1 MMGRCSKCNSEDL
14 DYEAVEINGEMLY
27 LYYPF
32 TCESCG
38 AEGKEYYCLEYTE
51 TIMKNKERGIEWNN

>member
-1 MMGRCSKCNSEDL
+1 MGRCSKCNSEDL
-14 DYEAVEINGEMLY
+14 DYGALEIDGKM

-51 TIMKNKERGIEWNN
+51 TIMEK